1 MKYFFFLILGQF
13 PLLLFAQD
21 TLYFDRDWKQT
32 TRDKHEFYR
41 LLPMKRSGELVFIQ
55 DFYKNGRMQMQ
66 GYALASD
73 EQSYVGDSYWYDEDG
88 IDKELKQS
96 VNKSSIKE
104 LDYYHP
110 DGSLWQKIV
119 YNSNGKK
126 EKISVYLKNKVIS
139 TGLISEDNVL
149 SGVFSPNAPQLYY
162 DEIHIESD
170 PMIDSAAVLTDGDE
184 LLIDSAAVVV
194 DGEEP
199 TMVESIPVIVS
210 PAKVNYTEILYWS
223 DGQKAREFTYGDYGS
238 LIKSKYYSEKGQL
251 IDEFSGNE
259 SGTSF
264 TYYKRNGFAL
274 AIKTKDV
281 RTPGNDAG
289 RIETEYNLK
298 GQLTKRS
305 TFHKGE
311 LTEVILYDEG
321 KQKSVQKYKDGEPFD
336 GFFTNERWD
345 KVTSYQLFNGQRV
358 GKEETHNMETG
369 DLFASGTYKD
379 GEPFEGY
386 FYTGGEDYLLL
397 HYQNGKQDGIQQQ
410 FVDSESTR
418 LQEEYE
424 MKAGKR
430 DGFRRIYRDGTV
442 EFESE
447 YRNDVP
453 VSGTI
458 VDDGAQSIY
467 ENGAIVKKII
477 FPEYNMDNPSSI
489 ENYSNNKM
497 TSIEY
502 FDFTISEDPQESYV
516 GEYKDGK
523 PFDGY
528 FKSDTL
534 IDNIQ
539 LISYYEKGTLKY
551 KYSFELLE
559 QLENYMHYTYDRKSE
574 YVNGK
579 IVNGPEYKLADR
591 YAMITSHYESGK
603 VTAFDVN
610 VFAMHYFNRII
621 FKYSNDKLSISE
633 MTTPLRI
640 VASVKDKNIVA
651 ELWKDDTLI
660 KKSRGIT
667 MPEEGSRNSI
677 TRFYVDNQ
685 QIKKYIMAVD
695 TLDEQIDE
703 EDSNSLVNKLF
714 YQFPVENNTDLE
726 NVFKRFYD
734 NFNQE
739 DLNRVFEMSINENFP
754 INETNY
760 LGDLQYDENAKA
772 VMGLRILQ
780 QPDKTVLVE
789 TIVNGKLKAT
799 NKFKSVAALLENDR
813 AELKKLEHKM
823 LNEY

>member
-1 MKYFFFLILGQF
+1 MKYLFFLILGQF
-13 PLLLFAQD
+13 PLVLFAQD
-21 TLYFDRDWKQT
+21 TLYFDRDWNHT

-41 LLPMKRSGELVFIQ
+41 LLPMKRTGEIVFIQ

-73 EQSYVGDSYWYDEDG
+73 EQSYVGDSYWYDEEG
-88 IDKELKQS
+88 IDKDLKQS
-96 VNKSSIKE
+96 ANNSSVKE
-104 LDYYHP
+104 LAYYHP
-110 DGSLWQKIV
+110 DGSIWQKIV

-126 EKISVYLKNKVIS
+126 EKITVYLKNKVLS
-139 TGLISEDNVL
+139 TGFISEDNVL

-162 DEIHIESD
+162 DEINIESE
-170 PMIDSAAVLTDGDE
+170 PMIDSSEAVDAE
-184 LLIDSAAVVV
+184 SEPMIDTAAVVV

-199 TMVESIPVIVS
+199 TIVEAIPVMTS
-210 PAKVNYTEILYWS
+210 PAKVNYTEILYWLN
-223 DGQKAREFTYGDYGS
+223 GQKAREYTYGDYGS

-251 IDEFSGNE
+251 INEFSRDE

-264 TYYKRNGFAL
+264 TYYQRNGFAL

-281 RTPGNDAG
+281 RVQGEDGG
-289 RIETEYNLK
+289 RIVTEYNLK
-298 GQLTKRS
+298 GQLTRRS
-305 TFHKGE
+305 TFQEGE
-311 LTEVILYDEG
+311 LAEVIIFEEG
-321 KQKSVQKYKDGEPFD
+321 KEKSIQKYKDGEPFD
-336 GFFTNERWD
+336 GLFTNERWN
-345 KVTSYQLFNGQRV
+345 KVTTYQLTNGQRV
-358 GKEETHNMETG
+358 GKEETRNMETG
-369 DLFASGTYKD
+369 EIFASGTYKD
-379 GEPFEGY
+379 GQPYEGY
-386 FYTGGEDYLLL
+386 FYTGNDEYFLL
-397 HYQNGKQDGIQQQ
+397 HYKNGNQEGVQQE

-458 VDDGAQSIY
+458 VDDGTQAIY
-467 ENGAIVKKII
+467 ENGTIVKKLI
-477 FPEYNMDNPSSI
+477 FSKYNTDNPSSI
-489 ENYSNNKM
+489 ENYSNNTMK
-497 TSIEY
+497 TIEY
-502 FDFTISEDPQESYV
+502 FDFTISEHPQESYV

-539 LISYYEKGTLKY
+539 LVSYYEQGTLKY
-551 KYSFELLE
+551 KYSFELLD

-574 YVNGK
+574 YNNGK
-579 IVNGPEYKLADR
+579 IVNGPDYKLADR
-591 YAMITSHYESGK
+591 NALITSHYESGK

-621 FKYSNDKLSISE
+621 FKYSNDKLLISE

-640 VASVKDKNIVA
+640 VAFAKDNNIVA
-651 ELWKDDTLI
+651 ELWKEDVLI

-667 MPEEGSRNSI
+667 MPEEGTRNSI
-677 TRFYVDNQ
+677 TRFYTDNQ

-695 TLDEQIDE
+695 SLDEQIDE
-703 EDSNSLVNKLF
+703 EDSNSLVSKLF
-714 YQFPVENNTDLE
+714 YQFPVENSADLGK
-726 NVFKRFYD
+726 VFKRFYD

-760 LGDLQYDENAKA
+760 LGDLQYDEHAKP
-772 VMGLRILQ
+772 VMGLRITQ
-780 QPDKTVLVE
+780 QADKTVVVE
-789 TIVNGKLKAT
+789 TIVDGKLKAT

-813 AELKKLEHKM
+813 AELRELEHKM